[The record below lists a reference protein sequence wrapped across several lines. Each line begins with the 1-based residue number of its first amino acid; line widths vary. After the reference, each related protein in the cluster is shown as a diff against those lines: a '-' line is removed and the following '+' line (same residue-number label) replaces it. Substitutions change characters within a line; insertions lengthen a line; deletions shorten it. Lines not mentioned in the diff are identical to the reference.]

1 MAKHRVETGRFQTA
15 RTAVIAG
22 SLTLGAVAVGAGP
35 ALATPVSIPGVG
47 NFDVPGVDANQIPAQ
62 FKAKPDA
69 QPGLN
74 VDPQAAIKNFAPNI
88 AIPNVEVPG
97 ANNAPGKVA
106 ASAAQTRI
114 GDPYVYGA
122 SGPNAFDCS
131 GLTYWSY
138 KQAGKTI
145 PRDSYGQ
152 LGGGTPVSLNNL
164 EPGDIIIY
172 NGGSHS
178 GMYVGDGMVVH
189 SSTEGVPVRKVPL
202 NNPGTVYAARRY

>member
-47 NFDVPGVDANQIPAQ
+47 NFDVPGVDAHQIPDQ

-69 QPGLN
+69 PLGLN
-74 VDPQAAIKNFAPNI
+74 VAIPNFAPNS
-88 AIPNVEVPG
+88 AVPG
-97 ANNAPGKVA
+97 VNNAPGKVA

-131 GLTYWSY
+131 GLVFWSY

-152 LGGGTPVSLNNL
+152 LGGGTPVSLNDL
-164 EPGDIIIY
+164 QPGDIIIY
-172 NGGSHS
+172 NGGGHS

-202 NNPGTVYAARRY
+202 HNPGSIYAARRY